1 MTKIDQFES
10 VFKAAAKSLFQY
22 ETVAI
27 ESVLVVSDK
36 TGDQHEAFANQ
47 TKDFLRVLDET
58 TTWHDI
64 QGDGYSNVQQLLDA
78 VNQHAPDIICTYRNL
93 QSSAWQW
100 PYSLGKYLD
109 VLTQQTNI
117 PILVLPHPNKEGKDW
132 PSEELREVM
141 AVTDHLT
148 GDDRLINYAV
158 RFTPRDG
165 TLFMSH
171 VEDQETFDRYV
182 ELFSKIP
189 EIDTDIAREKVLEQ
203 LLKEPNDYIES
214 CRDALNQEGRA
225 IEVAAIVTM
234 GHFLSDY
241 QQHIQEQE
249 IDLLVLNT
257 KDDDQLAMHGLAYPL
272 AVELRTLPLLML

>member
-214 CRDALNQEGRA
+214 CRNALNQEGRA